1 MAPSASSPGAV
12 RTASPPIALL
22 LLAVV
27 LLAPPAPASSA
38 AWMPPGRA
46 PLLSLPPPA
55 SLPEASA
62 SASAP
67 ASAAI
72 ARSTTQLQYLPS
84 YTEPDPLQFQAGG
97 KRYEMVPL
105 PDSMCGTTV
114 WIGNLCEFVT
124 GGDLS
129 ALLSGSA
136 CPTTVPACVARNPNA
151 SSRGYGFATFPTEQM
166 RDSAILRFHGTE
178 LQGRRIRV
186 EPITDKPGQNRV
198 RVPGKIVAYV
208 LGFVPAR
215 EEGGGGTGLSGGGR
229 GAGGRKKGR
238 TSPLGRVTAGG
249 TDPAT
254 PPPRGPKGKRGSH
267 RQRRRRRGGGGGGGE
282 AQRGEEGTRW
292 KGRVKSLTRRR
303 QKGQGRMADWFS

>member
-1 MAPSASSPGAV
+1 MD
-12 RTASPPIALL
+12 
-22 LLAVV
+22 
-27 LLAPPAPASSA
+27 A
-38 AWMPPGRA
+38 ARKP

-55 SLPEASA
+55 SLPEA

-215 EEGGGGTGLSGGGR
+215 EEGGGGTGLSGGGQR
-229 GAGGRKKGR
+229 RRREEEGEDLSPWAGSRPEAPTRRPHPPGGR
-238 TSPLGRVTAGG
+238 
-249 TDPAT
+249 
-254 PPPRGPKGKRGSH
+254 RGSGGAT